1 MRTHPRTRR
10 GFSLVEIITALVILS
25 ILGVAMTK
33 VLLSQARGY
42 QYENGGRRSRTAARS
57 AMNILITDLRMTQDN
72 GGVTYLDATNNRRI
86 DVRVPIGF
94 GVVCTVGAGGV
105 IMALAPVD
113 SFQYSSMKFGGY
125 AVRDATTGIYSYSAG
140 GSIASADASNCHGSP
155 KIYADT
161 VTMGGRQGKVV
172 QVTGTV
178 PSGTVAGSMAMI
190 WQTVRYQFDTSKVY
204 SKRAG
209 LFRIVTGSSAAD
221 TNELVAP
228 FSWTARF
235 KYYTTPM
242 TRTTSNPII
251 NGDTAKSTTPTDLNT
266 VRGIQIYLPAEA
278 GDTVPGR
285 TTPKQSPLT
294 TAVFFKNTRTQ

>member
-1 MRTHPRTRR
+1 MRPHLRTRR

-33 VLLSQARGY
+33 VMLSQTRGY
-42 QYENGGRRSRTAARS
+42 QYDNGGRRSRTAARS

-72 GGVTYLDATNNRRI
+72 GGVTYLDATNNRRV
-86 DVRVPIGF
+86 DVRVPIAF
-94 GVVCTVGAGGV
+94 GVVCSTAGSSL

-113 SFQYSSMKFGGY
+113 SFQYSAMKFGGY
-125 AVRDATTGIYSYSAG
+125 AVRDATSGIYSYVAG
-140 GSIASADASNCHGSP
+140 GAISIADASNCHGGP

-178 PSGTVAGSMAMI
+178 PAGTVAGSMAMI

-204 SKRAG
+204 AKRAG
-209 LFRIVTGSSAAD
+209 LFRIVTGSTSAD

-228 FSWTARF
+228 FSWNARF

-242 TRTTSNPII
+242 TRTSTV
-251 NGDTAKSTTPTDLNT
+251 NGDTAKSTTPTDYNT
-266 VRGIQIYLPAEA
+266 VRGLQIYLAAEA

-285 TTPKQSPLT
+285 SGPKKSPLT